1 MQGKLWISESKIL
14 DRQFHAHVFQSRIEP
29 KGIILWFGAGKS
41 KDKYEAR
48 KKWDNRIF
56 DETWNKLGQDL
67 PIIFVFVTGPY
78 DIRIAKFSN
87 FPEDLEKWNQHV
99 EEEIL
104 GNFPDLP
111 VYLIGNSGGAALA
124 LNGVHK
130 LSNIVGA
137 GCIGGDDIPE
147 DLEIPLKKDGEPK
160 WYLKL
165 YYNLNDP
172 VYNTNLDVIEK
183 LGRRRLIEINRY
195 EGIHNTGD
203 YIRNR
208 SVEGLIRV
216 ALRSFSS
223 DYL

>member
-1 MQGKLWISESKIL
+1 MYSEKKKSYSKIL
-14 DRQFHAHVFQSRIEP
+14 GREFHIDVFRSNTEE
-29 KGIILWFGAGKS
+29 KGIVLWLGGS
-41 KDKYEAR
+41 GMDEDKYWSR
-48 KKWDNRIF
+48 GNSVNKMF
-56 DETWNKLGQDL
+56 DETWNQMGQGP
-67 PIIFVFVTGPY
+67 PIIFVYVTAPY
-78 DIRIAKFSN
+78 DIRFAKFSN

-111 VYLIGNSGGAALA
+111 VYLLGNSGGAALA
-124 LNGVHK
+124 LNGLHK

-147 DLEIPLKKDGEPK
+147 DLEIPLKKDREPK

-183 LGRRRLIEINRY
+183 LGKRGIIEINRY
-195 EGIHNTGD
+195 EGTHNTGD

-208 SVEGLIRV
+208 SFDDLIK
-216 ALRSFSS
+216 AAINSFNN
-223 DYL
+223 D